1 MPTPS
6 SPPSP
11 TTILRVLTAYTL
23 EYTTTN
29 DRIPFRSE
37 YLEVVEVTRSYLS
50 GFFIDQFAN
59 SDQTLLTE
67 FLTLFVDSR
76 FDFDQPVPIEY
87 ESTAI
92 FDNSSAVVPGV
103 AMLDRTLESAFEGDN
118 LNGFIGMLQA
128 LPQGN
133 VFSTTI
139 FVEKTDAHLLIVSSS
154 FSNSGAGATTAGAVA
169 GAAGFALLVAGLMVY
184 KRRQGPDASE
194 DIPTKK
200 LWGTVSGNE
209 SVAGE
214 TYTEGWSVGQASET
228 QPFQSYTDQEQ
239 VDFRIVDEGM
249 EDDVSEGEDTTLGGD
264 TDLTDVA
271 LEWDG
276 GLRSISLSR

>member
-1 MPTPS
+1 M
-6 SPPSP
+6 
-11 TTILRVLTAYTL
+11 
-23 EYTTTN
+23 
-29 DRIPFRSE
+29 
-37 YLEVVEVTRSYLS
+37 EVIEVTRIYLS

-59 SDQTLLTE
+59 SDLTLLAE
-67 FLTLFVDSR
+67 FLTLFTNTSFS
-76 FDFDQPVPIEY
+76 FDNPIPIEY

-139 FVEKTDAHLLIVSSS
+139 FVNKIDAPGRMASSR
-154 FSNSGAGATTAGAVA
+154 FSDSGAGATTAGAVA

-184 KRRQGPDASE
+184 KRRQGSDATENS
-194 DIPTKK
+194 PTKK
-200 LWGTVSGNE
+200 ACGTVSGNE
-209 SVAGE
+209 TVAGE
-214 TYTEGWSVGQASET
+214 TYMGGWSVDQASET
-228 QPFQSYTDQEQ
+228 QPFHSYTDQEQ
-239 VDFRIVDEGM
+239 VDFRMGDEGM
-249 EDDVSEGEDTTLGGD
+249 EDDASEGEDTTLGD
-264 TDLTDVA
+264 DAELTDVA

-276 GLRSISLSR
+276 ALRSISLSR